1 MKEECEQVRKETQ
14 ETMRKFQQSEEN
26 KAVTLDQQLKE
37 QQARLILERHVTED
51 KEMLRIQLQK
61 EVDTLKHRQQI
72 LIEENNTLSLK
83 IQDAEKDRLTYE
95 SNLNNLKIIVDQR
108 QKEIMELHNKVS
120 ELETLKTQLQQ

>member
-1 MKEECEQVRKETQ
+1 MKQECEQVRRESQ
-14 ETMRKFQQSEEN
+14 EMIRNFQHSEEN

-61 EVDTLKHRQQI
+61 EVDQLKNRQQS

-83 IQDAEKDRLTYE
+83 IQDLEKDRLAYE
-95 SNLNNLKIIVDQR
+95 SKFSDLKIVTDQR
-108 QKEIMELHNKVS
+108 QKEIVDLNAKVS
-120 ELETLKTQLQQ
+120 HLETLKLQLIQ